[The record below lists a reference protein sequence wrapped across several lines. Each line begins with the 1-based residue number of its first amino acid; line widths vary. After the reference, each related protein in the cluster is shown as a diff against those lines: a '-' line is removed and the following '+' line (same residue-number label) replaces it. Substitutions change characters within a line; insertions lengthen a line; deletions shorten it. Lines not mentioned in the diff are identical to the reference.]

1 MRPLFLVIAASVL
14 ASATVSSPSDAGE
27 PIRCTCYFEQSSGYT
42 AVGTR
47 AACSTLTHKNMK
59 GKGERCEIS
68 FGATGYEESVA
79 SKSNINPAN
88 LRDTAFKV
96 TQQNLQSLF
105 AQNPALVSD
114 AGYLRDAIPAY
125 MRATYLREE
134 AQLDENV
141 RVDLDK
147 QVNAVADKYAEQI
160 AGVFQGK
167 RDPFEEKWQDRHVLA
182 VERGAVRFVYSGE
195 ITLVLVAVFFD
206 PRTMR

>member
-1 MRPLFLVIAASVL
+1 
-14 ASATVSSPSDAGE
+14 
-27 PIRCTCYFEQSSGYT
+27 
-42 AVGTR
+42 
-47 AACSTLTHKNMK
+47 MK

-167 RDPFEEKWQDRHVLA
+167 RDPFEENGRTVMFWRSNVAPCVSSTLGRSRWCSSRYFSTHGPCDERKPLSFRIDLSKLGRLAARGRRRGHARLGSLAARDTRFERHNDL
-182 VERGAVRFVYSGE
+182 VES
-195 ITLVLVAVFFD
+195 
-206 PRTMR
+206 